1 MPAAACSMYSG
12 SRMEYEISPHDLH
25 AKLKEVAP
33 GNDAGSVCLLDVRE
47 SWECSTAA
55 IPGSRSIPM
64 GDIPSRANQEL
75 DPDAHIV
82 VYCHRGMRS
91 LSVALW
97 LREQGFPRAQSLSG
111 GIDAWAEKID
121 PSMPRY

>member
-1 MPAAACSMYSG
+1 MYSG
-12 SRMEYEISPHDLH
+12 SRMDYEISPCDLH

-33 GNDAGSVCLLDVRE
+33 DSKTGNICVLDVRE
-47 SWECSTAA
+47 PWESATAV
-55 IPGSRSIPM
+55 IPGSHSIPM
-64 GDIPSRANQEL
+64 SDIPSRANQEL

-82 VYCHRGMRS
+82 VYCHRGGRS